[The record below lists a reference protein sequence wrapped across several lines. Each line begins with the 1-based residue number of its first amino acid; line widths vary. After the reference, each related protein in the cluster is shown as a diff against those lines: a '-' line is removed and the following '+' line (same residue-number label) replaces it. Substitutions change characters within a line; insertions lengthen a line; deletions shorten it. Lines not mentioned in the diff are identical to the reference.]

1 MTCNVGRAMQL
12 DAHLYRTRRGGN
24 DSAVGGPRAW
34 KCMRTFDALV
44 VRAGCCH
51 SARAYGSRR
60 SAQDA
65 GFVGPDESID
75 RANNPSPVTP
85 GPPFQVW

>member
-1 MTCNVGRAMQL
+1 
-12 DAHLYRTRRGGN
+12 
-24 DSAVGGPRAW
+24 
-34 KCMRTFDALV
+34 MRTFDALV

-85 GPPFQVW
+85 GPPFQV